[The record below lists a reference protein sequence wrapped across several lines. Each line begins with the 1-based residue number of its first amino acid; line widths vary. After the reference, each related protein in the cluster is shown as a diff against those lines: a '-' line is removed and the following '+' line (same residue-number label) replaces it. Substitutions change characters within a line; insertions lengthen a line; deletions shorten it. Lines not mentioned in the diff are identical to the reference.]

1 MPSTTTVLVA
11 AALLGLALSAPMS
24 SEESEESVLP
34 PEEIKMNHDA
44 CVKELGLTE
53 ADRKDPKTKDKILAC
68 MFKKDGTMTDDGQ
81 FSVEGT
87 IANAVKVLKASP
99 EKLALIKEMAA
110 ECKKTR
116 KGAQV
121 GCDQDSGLKAP
132 DYRRVALEEDRYI
145 RDFTRTYRAPLLHQA
160 VVDDHC
166 RLHVRLVS
174 H

>member
-1 MPSTTTVLVA
+1 
-11 AALLGLALSAPMS
+11 MS

-110 ECKKTR
+110 ECKKTL
-116 KGAQV
+116 ADV
-121 GCDQDSGLKAP
+121 KAP
-132 DYRRVALEEDRYI
+132 EDVLAGRIQRCFHEY
-145 RDFTRTYRAPLLHQA
+145 AKAHKSA
-160 VVDDHC
+160 VTKTPA
-166 RLHVRLVS
+166 
-174 H
+174 